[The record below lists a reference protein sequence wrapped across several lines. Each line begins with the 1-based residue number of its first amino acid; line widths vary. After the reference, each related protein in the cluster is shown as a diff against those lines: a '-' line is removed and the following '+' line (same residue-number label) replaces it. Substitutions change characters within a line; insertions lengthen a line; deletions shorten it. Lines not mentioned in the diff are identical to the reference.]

1 MDEKLK
7 LITDLES
14 METVTMYSTF
24 TAIIGKAISSATSS
38 RYTGERR
45 EYKGKELSA
54 SPVSIMDRRM

>member
-38 RYTGERR
+38 RYTERR